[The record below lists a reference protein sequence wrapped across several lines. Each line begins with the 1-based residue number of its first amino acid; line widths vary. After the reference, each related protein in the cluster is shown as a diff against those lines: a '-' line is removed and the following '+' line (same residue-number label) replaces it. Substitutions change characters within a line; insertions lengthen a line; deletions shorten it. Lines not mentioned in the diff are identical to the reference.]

1 MPEKRESMLYKENWE
16 AAKKRLEALWSN
28 EIIDRC
34 CVAIRAPKN
43 NVKNRTGLYIKPAE
57 HEELV
62 KYHTDPEYVLSRNIV
77 EFESTYY
84 GGEALPVLNP
94 TWGDSGYAIY
104 FNSNYK
110 YSQRTTWF
118 FPTIEDWEKD
128 KVVFNEKT
136 AQRHISFVE
145 EIAKNAKGKFLMS
158 APDYIGGADALI
170 NLRGVENTLM
180 DMIDVP
186 EKFLEGLCEIRS
198 AVKKVGSEFF
208 KIINKACEGG
218 SAWAWYDTWAKG
230 SHNLVQC
237 DFSAMISPQMFEE
250 LILPDLEENCSL
262 LDCAVYHLDGREQ
275 LRHLDM
281 ILSVPALKM
290 VQWTNVAGQPSVL
303 EFIPVFKKIQKAG
316 KGLLLFTD
324 MKQAEQL
331 LGELSPE
338 GLYLNAGW
346 AESED
351 EADRFIK
358 KIEQKSIKKYQQP
371 I

>member
-1 MPEKRESMLYKENWE
+1 MLYKENWD
-16 AAKKRLEALWSN
+16 AAKKRLEAMWKN
-28 EIIDRC
+28 EILDRC
-34 CVAIRAPKN
+34 CVAIRAPKRG
-43 NVKNRTGLYIKPAE
+43 VKNRTGLFPKPTE

-62 KYHTDPEYVLSRNIV
+62 KYHTDPEYVLKRNIA

-118 FPTIEDWEKD
+118 FPTISDWGKD
-128 KVVFNEKT
+128 KVVFNEDT
-136 AQRHISFVE
+136 AKRHISFVK
-145 EIAKNAKGKFLMS
+145 EIAKYAGGKFLMS
-158 APDYIGGADALI
+158 APDYIGGVDALI

-180 DMIDVP
+180 DMVDVP
-186 EKFLEGLCEIRS
+186 EKFLSGLAEIRS
-198 AVKKVGSEFF
+198 AVKNVGSEFF
-208 KIINKACEGG
+208 KIVSGVCEGG

-275 LRHLDM
+275 IRHLDM
-281 ILSVPALKM
+281 ILSVPKLRM

-324 MKQAEQL
+324 MKQAEIL

-346 AESED
+346 AASEV
-351 EADRFIK
+351 EADEFIK
-358 KIEQKSIKKYQQP
+358 GIEAGSAKKHLF
-371 I
+371 